1 MAVLRVVKGSC
12 PGQLVE
18 LHGERMVM
26 GRHPNCHI
34 VLDNAAVS
42 RNHAQI
48 LESHGSY
55 YLEDLRSR
63 NGTLINGQRI
73 RGRTELRD
81 NDELKVCDVVFSF
94 HLGVPPDSGVQSAP
108 GVKPP
113 AVGVEARTAPTLS
126 SPNFV
131 DVTPSPPPAFSAQLF
146 DGSTESSSII
156 SSLDLS
162 SFKHPRISV
171 RPEVKLQAV
180 LEISSNL
187 GKTLELQ
194 AVLPK
199 ILESLFKIFPQA
211 DRCFAVLKNVE
222 SGKLEIKAMRTR
234 REEQAHTA
242 RLSSTILNQAMREA
256 RALLSADAVDDDRFD
271 FSESVANLQIRSLM
285 CAPLV
290 GHSGEALGVIQID
303 TLGVRQQFSEED
315 LEVLASVAAQTAL
328 VVENSNMHAAVI
340 KQRDLERELEFAT
353 QVQLGFLPTERPRLA
368 GYQFYDFYEAAYRV
382 GGDFFDYVLL
392 PDGRIAVG
400 LGDVAGKG
408 ISAALLMARLY
419 SSARY
424 ELLTRPTIASA
435 MAGLNE
441 TLASSGLGHRFVT
454 LVFAVIDPRTHV
466 VTIVNAGHMAPLVRD
481 IHGDVQK
488 VGSEDSGLP
497 LGIKPDT
504 EYKQTQWTL
513 APGDTMVLYTDGV
526 TEAMTSANEIYG
538 LKRLTEFLSHAPVEV
553 EPLGE
558 ALVEDVERYCAGEP
572 QRDDIC
578 LICFRRVPGE

>member
-1 MAVLRVVKGSC
+1 MAVLRVIKGSC

-34 VLDNAAVS
+34 VLDNGAVS

-63 NGTLINGQRI
+63 NGTLLNGQRI

-81 NDELKVCDVVFSF
+81 NDEVKVCDVVFSF
-94 HLGVPPDSGVQSAP
+94 HMGAPPETEVPPPAGAKPAP
-108 GVKPP
+108 L
-113 AVGVEARTAPTLS
+113 GVEARNAATVS

-131 DVTPSPPPAFSAQLF
+131 EKPQAPSSFAAQLF
-146 DGSTESSSII
+146 DGSTDSSSII

-187 GKTLELQ
+187 GRALELETI
-194 AVLPK
+194 LPK

-211 DRCFAVLKNVE
+211 DRCFAVLKNQE
-222 SGKLEIKAMRTR
+222 TGKLEIKAMRTR
-234 REEQAHTA
+234 REDQVHTA
-242 RLSSTILNQAMREA
+242 RLSTTILNQAMREA

-271 FSESVANLQIRSLM
+271 FSESVANLQLRSLM

-290 GHSGEALGVIQID
+290 AHSGEALGVIQID
-303 TLGVRQQFSEED
+303 TLGVRQQFKEDD
-315 LEVLASVAAQTAL
+315 LEVLASVAAQAAL
-328 VVENSNMHAAVI
+328 VVENTYMHAAI
-340 KQRDLERELEFAT
+340 LKQRDLERELEFAT

-382 GGDFFDYVLL
+382 GGDFFDYVSL

-424 ELLTRPTIASA
+424 ELLTRPNVSSA

-466 VTIVNAGHMAPLVRD
+466 VTIVNAGHMAPLLRD
-481 IHGDVQK
+481 VHGRVQK
-488 VGSEDSGLP
+488 VGAEESGLP

-504 EYKQTQWTL
+504 EYKQTQITL
-513 APGDTMVLYTDGV
+513 APGDMLLLYTDGV
-526 TEAMTSANEIYG
+526 TEAMTAANEIYG
-538 LKRLTEFLSHAPVEV
+538 LKRLTEFLNHAPLEV

-558 ALVEDVERYCAGEP
+558 ALVEDVEKFCAGEP

-578 LICFRRVPGE
+578 LICFRRTPDE